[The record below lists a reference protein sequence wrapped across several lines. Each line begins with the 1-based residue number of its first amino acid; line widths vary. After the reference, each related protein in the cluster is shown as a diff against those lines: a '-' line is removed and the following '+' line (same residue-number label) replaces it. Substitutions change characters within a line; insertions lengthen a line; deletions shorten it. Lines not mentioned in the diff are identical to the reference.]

1 MGVEIEQ
8 LTAGDGV
15 TYAQKGDTVQV
26 HYTGTLMDG
35 TKFDSSRDRGKPFEF
50 PLGVGRVIR
59 VSEMGC
65 PEVRRGSKFESGKW
79 GQMLASKL
87 H

>member
-59 VSEMGC
+59 VSDNLTTGVHRLGE
-65 PEVRRGSKFESGKW
+65 
-79 GQMLASKL
+79 GQNF
-87 H
+87 